1 MALIT
6 LVDGSRFEFASMGM
20 SAVWALESLWPANV
34 KKSLLT
40 LRFIAI
46 TLNKGMNAHAFL
58 KLNLVSGHDF
68 TLQNRTL

>member
-1 MALIT
+1 MTKIE
-6 LVDGSRFEFASMGM
+6 GGEP
-20 SAVWALESLWPANV
+20 AVWALESLWPANV

-58 KLNLVSGHDF
+58 KLNLVSVHNINPPK
-68 TLQNRTL
+68 QNPLRVVMKG